1 MKLRIPPLGPR
12 GRRWLRL
19 TLYPIF
25 YFFCLVLFARLTFP
39 YDRVKNRIL
48 AEFHAR
54 QTGPNPKQLE
64 IDDMSG
70 YWLFGVEAEGVR
82 LITPPHAAK
91 ASDDPAAPKP
101 KARELSID
109 ALHGSISVLSLI
121 FGTTAVDFG
130 VEIGDGVLEG
140 SFVRSTDESELALD
154 ITALSVTGLAP
165 LEEIIQLPLE
175 GTLAGHVEFL
185 MPENKLEASEGK
197 IDLTIETLQVGDGKA
212 KIRDTIALPKLR
224 VGTLTLAAEAT
235 EGKLDLKEL
244 SANGPDFQL
253 KSDGSVRL
261 RDPFETSVADLR
273 VNFKFKDAYTNK
285 NDMTR
290 GLFGSPD
297 SKVPG
302 LFDLDPK
309 IKRAKGADG
318 FYGWRAAGQI
328 AKMSFS
334 PASDAATS
342 PVTSRTSTRSSTR
355 RPKPSLRPKKPA
367 KGKED

>member
-1 MKLRIPPLGPR
+1 MKLRIPNLGPR
-12 GRRWLRL
+12 ARRWLRWAA
-19 TLYPIF
+19 YPFF
-25 YFFCLVLFARLTFP
+25 YVLCLLLFARLTFP
-39 YDRVKNRIL
+39 YDRVKHRIL

-82 LITPPHAAK
+82 LITPPPPAK
-91 ASDDPAAPKP
+91 SSEEPAEAKPKP
-101 KARELSID
+101 RVLSID
-109 ALHGSISVLSLI
+109 ALHGSVSLLRLV

-130 VEIGDGVLEG
+130 LEIGEGGLEG
-140 SFVRSTDESELALD
+140 RFVRSSDESELALD
-154 ITALSVTGLAP
+154 ITDLSVAGIGP

-185 MPENKLEASEGK
+185 MPEGKLEDSEGK
-197 IDLTIETLQVGDGKA
+197 LELSIDTLQVGDGKA

-224 VGTLTLAAEAT
+224 VGTLTLAAEAAQ
-235 EGKLDLKEL
+235 GKLELKEL
-244 SANGPDFQL
+244 AANGPDFQL

-261 RDPFETSVADLR
+261 RDPVGSSVADLR

-328 AKMSFS
+328 AKMSFTPAADGGSSTLS
-334 PASDAATS
+334 P
-342 PVTSRTSTRSSTR
+342 RTQNRPSTR
-355 RPKPSLRPKKPA
+355 RTKPSLRPKKAP
-367 KGKED
+367 KSTDE